1 MSEVVAPEES
11 ITVAVIECVP
21 RLKFEIEID
30 SPVPRS
36 PSMLDRQ
43 TIDWLNGPSSESL
56 PVPRNTTESL
66 NVICEPD
73 AGSVIETVGCTFVL
87 GGGAVL
93 ALARAALKSARIA
106 AMRFC

>member
-21 RLKFEIEID
+21 KLKFEIEID

-43 TIDWLNGPSSESL
+43 VMDWLNCPSSESL
-56 PVPRNTTESL
+56 PEPRNITESL
-66 NVICEPD
+66 NVNCDPD
-73 AGSVIETVGCTFVL
+73 TGSAIVTVGCTFVP
-87 GGGAVL
+87 GGAVL
-93 ALARAALKSARIA
+93 SLARAALKSERIA

>member
-1 MSEVVAPEES
+1 M
-11 ITVAVIECVP
+11 IECVP
-21 RLKFEIEID
+21 KLKFEIEIEID

-43 TIDWLNGPSSESL
+43 AMDWLNCPSSESL
-56 PVPRNTTESL
+56 PVPRNTTGSL
-66 NVICEPD
+66 NVNCDPD
-73 AGSVIETVGCTFVL
+73 AGSIIVTIGWTFVL
-87 GGGAVL
+87 GSAVL